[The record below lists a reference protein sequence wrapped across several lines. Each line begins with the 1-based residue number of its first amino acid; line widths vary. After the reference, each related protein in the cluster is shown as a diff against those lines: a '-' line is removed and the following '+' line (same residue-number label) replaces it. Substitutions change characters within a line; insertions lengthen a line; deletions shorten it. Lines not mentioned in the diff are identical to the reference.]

1 MAAYMISDV
10 NIINAERYEEY
21 RLAVRTAVDK
31 YGGRYIVRGGSA
43 KVLEGTWNP
52 ARVVIVEFSSMA
64 EAEKFYESPEFLK
77 AKQLRQNAAMV
88 NMILTDG
95 L

>member
-1 MAAYMISDV
+1 MPAYMISDV

-21 RLAVRTAVDK
+21 RLAVRVAVDK
-31 YGGRYIVRGGSA
+31 FGGRYIVRGGSA

-52 ARVVIVEFSSMA
+52 ARIVIIEFSSMA
-64 EAEKFYESPEFLK
+64 EAEKFYVSPEFLK
-77 AKQLRQNAAMV
+77 ARQLRQNAAMV

>member
-1 MAAYMISDV
+1 MPAYMISDV

-21 RLAVRTAVDK
+21 RLAVRAAVEK
-31 YGGRYIVRGGSA
+31 FGGRYIVRGGSA

-52 ARVVIVEFSSMA
+52 ARVVIVEFNSMT
-64 EAEKFYESPEFLK
+64 EAVKFYSSPEFLI